1 LLQWLA
7 ASQAGRPYVLY
18 FSFKNPQAKQLQ
30 EVADWI
36 PQEWWCVGELWS
48 NLLEYGKQSQFHVN
62 LFDWI
67 MPQPGTQLCS
77 SQHCHKAG

>member
-1 LLQWLA
+1 ME
-7 ASQAGRPYVLY
+7 
-18 FSFKNPQAKQLQ
+18 LQ

-36 PQEWWCVGELWS
+36 LQEQWCVGELWS
-48 NLLEYGKQSQFHVN
+48 IVLEYGKQSQFHVN

-77 SQHCHKAG
+77 SQHYHKAG